1 MKSPNYLYSLIL
13 LGSASF
19 LYNRYKKHTEDDE
32 GMKQYE
38 LVKKYLLN
46 DSSLAKSK
54 KPIIWIH
61 MSYEVNARW
70 WPSFNSRNSDCL
82 NQPYIYL
89 TLKSIIDKCGNNF
102 NICMIDDDTFSNILP
117 GWALD
122 LNMVANPI
130 KSKLRELALAKVL
143 YNYGG
148 FVMPNSFICFQNLI
162 DTYNT
167 YTKNNKMFVGEL
179 LDRNSTSQQVNFFPN
194 TKFMGC
200 EKDNRTMKDYI
211 DYLETMNS
219 TDYTDES
226 NFLGAYGRWCN
237 EKIVNGELNLLT
249 SDNLGMKDTLGK
261 PVTIERLMSNT
272 YIDLPGTVKG
282 LYIPADEI
290 LKRSAFQWFARLSAK
305 QALASDT
312 IISKYLVIS
321 N

>member
-249 SDNLGMKDTLGK
+249 SDKLGMKDTLGK